1 MAAIHMV
8 MIAGDKLKDVKGIE
22 KLIGMKYDEA
32 KALAEE
38 YRKTGF
44 DATIDRNNLVENGL
58 DNLVDTENLARAKKL
73 YKSVVAVNRK
83 IGFDAGE
90 RISIMSSWLAHRSKA
105 LEEGKDITS
114 KRVNDEIMAK
124 ARNYTFNMNAAGDM
138 PYNKNSLSLLF
149 QFMQVP
155 HKAMLQM
162 TNRALSRTERTK
174 LAAYN
179 AVMLPMPVG
188 IGHSIISELGIED
201 EDARDFIANG
211 LEGLILNKAA
221 QLMFDDDTRVDF
233 SSLAAVDPNAPV
245 DLIHGLL
252 TSDISEI
259 LSNVPALSLW
269 AGYNPRITNI
279 ITETYKFVTE
289 PEDLSLGGGLELMKT
304 FATYSSGYANMSK
317 SFRELFVQEY
327 DRRYS
332 SSGGIS
338 DSSITTPEMLAKIF
352 GFGSL
357 QEAYSRQTKS
367 NLYRDS
373 QEARDDV
380 KELYL
385 AQKQI
390 AAKRGVNVDNPE
402 WQQHMLR
409 AFWTVGDFSQ
419 GQQEEYLK
427 LMARDARKG
436 DDGVLGLILNNMNYV
451 PVEEIE
457 KAAYGAGVHDQVS
470 ETIQAIIS
478 AKPLGEEE

>member
-1 MAAIHMV
+1 
-8 MIAGDKLKDVKGIE
+8 
-22 KLIGMKYDEA
+22 
-32 KALAEE
+32 
-38 YRKTGF
+38 
-44 DATIDRNNLVENGL
+44 
-58 DNLVDTENLARAKKL
+58 
-73 YKSVVAVNRK
+73 
-83 IGFDAGE
+83 
-90 RISIMSSWLAHRSKA
+90 
-105 LEEGKDITS
+105 
-114 KRVNDEIMAK
+114 
-124 ARNYTFNMNAAGDM
+124 
-138 PYNKNSLSLLF
+138 
-149 QFMQVP
+149 
-155 HKAMLQM
+155 
-162 TNRALSRTERTK
+162 
-174 LAAYN
+174 
-179 AVMLPMPVG
+179 
-188 IGHSIISELGIED
+188 
-201 EDARDFIANG
+201 
-211 LEGLILNKAA
+211 
-221 QLMFDDDTRVDF
+221 
-233 SSLAAVDPNAPV
+233 
-245 DLIHGLL
+245 
-252 TSDISEI
+252 
-259 LSNVPALSLW
+259 
-269 AGYNPRITNI
+269 
-279 ITETYKFVTE
+279 
-289 PEDLSLGGGLELMKT
+289 
-304 FATYSSGYANMSK
+304 
-317 SFRELFVQEY
+317 
-327 DRRYS
+327 
-332 SSGGIS
+332 
-338 DSSITTPEMLAKIF
+338 MLAKIF